1 MTAAIP
7 APCEAPALARGAA
20 GSRGVGVLVTTI
32 LGSSIAFIDGSVVNV
47 ALPAMQSG
55 LALSEGA
62 LQWIVNAYLLPLSA
76 LMLLGGVAGDRFGR
90 RNVFVLGLLLFGLAS
105 VACAVAASIGV
116 LLAGRAIQGA
126 GAALLVPTAL
136 AILGSAF
143 DARQRAMAIGTWAAA
158 SAIAGAAGPV
168 LGGWLVDVS
177 SWRAIFLINPPIVL
191 VTLLLAWKFLVDEP
205 MGDRAAGPGMDW
217 TGAALITAS
226 LGLLSW
232 GLIELGAGWRSTVA
246 WASVVVGALLACVF
260 VALEFKQGPKA
271 MMPLDLFRSTAFA
284 AANLLTLLL
293 YAALAGLMLLLPF
306 LLIRVGGWEAVEAG
320 AALLPLPVTIGF
332 LSRSAGT
339 LSERYGARWFL
350 AGGPLTVAAGM
361 LLLLRVEPTQID
373 YVGSVLPALMVISL
387 GMAFTVAPLTTTVIG
402 SVERDQAGVA
412 SGVNN
417 AIARIAA
424 LLAGALVGP
433 VLARAGDPAAF
444 VNAMHIAAG
453 VSAGFVATG
462 AVISAWMM
470 RGPRVAA

>member
-1 MTAAIP
+1 M
-7 APCEAPALARGAA
+7 
-20 GSRGVGVLVTTI
+20 
-32 LGSSIAFIDGSVVNV
+32 
-47 ALPAMQSG
+47 
-55 LALSEGA
+55 
-62 LQWIVNAYLLPLSA
+62 
-76 LMLLGGVAGDRFGR
+76 
-90 RNVFVLGLLLFGLAS
+90 
-105 VACAVAASIGV
+105 
-116 LLAGRAIQGA
+116 
-126 GAALLVPTAL
+126 
-136 AILGSAF
+136 
-143 DARQRAMAIGTWAAA
+143 
-158 SAIAGAAGPV
+158 
-168 LGGWLVDVS
+168 
-177 SWRAIFLINPPIVL
+177 
-191 VTLLLAWKFLVDEP
+191 
-205 MGDRAAGPGMDW
+205 
-217 TGAALITAS
+217 
-226 LGLLSW
+226 
-232 GLIELGAGWRSTVA
+232 
-246 WASVVVGALLACVF
+246 
-260 VALEFKQGPKA
+260 
-271 MMPLDLFRSTAFA
+271 
-284 AANLLTLLL
+284 
-293 YAALAGLMLLLPF
+293 
-306 LLIRVGGWEAVEAG
+306 
-320 AALLPLPVTIGF
+320 LPLPVTIGF